1 MCNQPAAP
9 SGGVLPLTASG
20 AFGAVI
26 LPAMRG
32 TLIGL
37 GGLLLGAAVLW
48 GGGVALWG
56 EPAGALDEHPCARAK
71 AAGRAADAVVVPEL
85 ARALLAT
92 APETDVRHY
101 RLELEAVPATRVLIG
116 SNVMTV
122 RAAADSVQR
131 FRFRLASSYALTS
144 VTVDDAPAA
153 FSRLDAAT
161 VEVELGREMAAGEEF
176 RLRVAWQGV
185 APSGGGIRFAT
196 RAGEPIVWSLSQPWF
211 AYTWWA
217 AKDDNTD
224 KATAE
229 LVFTVPA
236 SMTAVSNGVL
246 VAAETLPGSRRRFT
260 WRTRYPIADYL
271 ISFAATN
278 YRESS
283 RTFSFE
289 GTLMPVAVYL
299 YPESDTPS
307 QRSQA
312 FASLDMLQ
320 AFSRLFG
327 PYPFLEEKY
336 GLYQWG
342 VSGGME
348 HQTITGQ
355 GHFGESLTAH
365 ELAHQ
370 WWGDLVTCATW
381 SDIWLNE
388 GFATY
393 SEALWEESKG
403 GAAALT
409 AAMQL
414 RRPGRVDDSVFIPQ
428 PTSVGRIFSGDFSYR
443 KAAWVMHMLRLVVG
457 DEAFFEILAKWRQR
471 YAYSAATT
479 EQLRAVAEE
488 VAGVQLGW
496 FFDQWVYGIGAPAY
510 AWGWRPVS
518 AAGRH
523 FVELFVEQTQ
533 PATWPVFTMPLP
545 LRVGLGTAAI
555 TLTARNEARRQHLL
569 LPAPAAVQAA
579 ELDPQ
584 RWVLATALLPVP
596 FPEGPPKL
604 VASTPAPGGVL
615 PPGAS
620 VRFSFH
626 KAVTLRADDVTWRG
640 PDGAAVSFVLTYDG
654 ATHTAVLWPQHAVAA
669 GSHTVVI
676 RDSVR
681 DDAGGLSL
689 DGEIGAAGL
698 PSGDGVPGGDALLS
712 FTVAG
717 PRPPRPRL
725 AR

>member
-1 MCNQPAAP
+1 MK
-9 SGGVLPLTASG
+9 
-20 AFGAVI
+20 
-26 LPAMRG
+26 G

-37 GGLLLGAAVLW
+37 GGLAVGAAVLL
-48 GGGVALWG
+48 GGDGA
-56 EPAGALDEHPCARAK
+56 PAGDEHPCARAK
-71 AAGRAADAVVVPEL
+71 SAGRAAEAVAVPEL
-85 ARALLAT
+85 AWALLAT
-92 APETDVRHY
+92 AGETDVLHY
-101 RLELEAVPATRVLIG
+101 QLELEAVPATRTLLG

-122 RAAADSVQR
+122 RSAVGGLQR

-144 VTVDDAPAA
+144 VTVDGAA
-153 FSRLDAAT
+153 AAWSRLDAAT
-161 VEVELGREMAAGEEF
+161 VEVELGRELAAGEKF
-176 RLRVAWQGV
+176 RLSVAYQGV
-185 APSGGGIRFAT
+185 APTGGGIRFAT
-196 RAGEPIVWSLSQPWF
+196 HAGQPIVWTLSQPWF
-211 AYTWWA
+211 AYTWWP

-229 LVFTVPA
+229 LAFTVP
-236 SMTAVSNGVL
+236 STMTAVSNGVQ
-246 VAAETLPGSRRRFT
+246 VATETLPGSRRRFS
-260 WRTRYPIADYL
+260 WSTRYATADYL

-278 YRESS
+278 YREST

-289 GTLMPVAVYL
+289 GTLMPVVVYL
-299 YPESDTPS
+299 YPENDTAS
-307 QRSQA
+307 QRAQA
-312 FASLDMLQ
+312 FASVDMLE

-355 GHFGESLTAH
+355 GYFSESLTAH

-393 SEALWEESKG
+393 SEALWDESKSG
-403 GAAALT
+403 TAALS
-409 AAMQL
+409 AAMQA
-414 RRPGRVDDSVFIPQ
+414 RRPGRVDDSVYIPE
-428 PTSVGRIFSGDFSYR
+428 PSSVGRIFSGDFSYR

-457 DEAFFEILAKWRQR
+457 DQAFFEILAEWRQR
-471 YAYSAATT
+471 YAFSAATT
-479 EQLRAVAEE
+479 EQFRAVAEE
-488 VAGVQLGW
+488 VAGVELGW

-510 AWGWRPVS
+510 SWGWRPVS

-533 PATWPVFTMPLP
+533 PATWPLFTMPMP

-555 TLTARNEARRQHLL
+555 TLTARNDARRQHLL
-569 LPAPAAVQAA
+569 LPASAPVQAA
-579 ELDPQ
+579 ELDPE
-584 RWVLATALLPVP
+584 RWVLATSLLPLP

-604 VASTPAPGGVL
+604 AASTPAPGGVL
-615 PPGAS
+615 PPGAA
-620 VRFSFH
+620 VRLTFH
-626 KAVTLRADDVTWRG
+626 KAVALRHEDVAWTG
-640 PDGAAVSFVLTYDG
+640 PGGIEVRFSLAWDA
-654 ATHTAVLWPQHAVAA
+654 ATHTAVLSPRGAVSV

-681 DDAGGLSL
+681 DDAAGLAL
-689 DGEIGAAGL
+689 DGEIGAGGL
-698 PSGDGVPGGDALLS
+698 PSGDGVPGGDALLP

-717 PRPPRPRL
+717 PRPPRPVL

>member
-1 MCNQPAAP
+1 M
-9 SGGVLPLTASG
+9 
-20 AFGAVI
+20 
-26 LPAMRG
+26 
-32 TLIGL
+32 
-37 GGLLLGAAVLW
+37 LGAAVLS
-48 GGGVALWG
+48 GGGVARQG
-56 EPAGALDEHPCARAK
+56 PPSAVDEHPCARAK
-71 AAGRAADAVVVPEL
+71 AAMMRVAEEWGVPEL

-92 APETDVRHY
+92 AAETDVLHY
-101 RLELEAVPATRVLIG
+101 QLELEAVPATRLLIG

-122 RAAADSVQR
+122 RAVADSVQR

-144 VTVDDAPAA
+144 VIVDGAPAA

-161 VEVELGREMAAGEEF
+161 VEVELGRSLAAGEEF
-176 RLRVAWQGV
+176 RLRVDWQGV

-196 RAGEPIVWSLSQPWF
+196 HAGEPIVWTLSQPWF

-229 LVFTVPA
+229 LAFTVPA
-236 SMTAVSNGVL
+236 AMTAVSNGVL
-246 VAAETLPGSRRRFT
+246 IAAETLPGSRRRFT
-260 WRTRYPIADYL
+260 WRTRYPTADYL

-278 YRESS
+278 YRETT
-283 RTFSFE
+283 RTFSFA

-320 AFSRLFG
+320 VFSRLFG

-403 GAAALT
+403 GAAALA

-443 KAAWVMHMLRLVVG
+443 KAAWVVHMLRLVVG
-457 DEAFFEILAKWRQR
+457 DEAFFEILAEWRQR
-471 YAYSAATT
+471 FAFSAATT
-479 EQLRAVAEE
+479 EQFRTVAEE
-488 VAGVQLGW
+488 VAGVELGW

-510 AWGWRPVS
+510 AWGWREVS

-545 LRVGLGTAAI
+545 LRVGLGTAAT
-555 TLTARNEARRQHLL
+555 TLTARNDARRQHLL

-584 RWVLATALLPVP
+584 RWVLATTLLPVP

-604 VASTPAPGGVL
+604 VVSTPTPGGTLAPGVPMRL
-615 PPGAS
+615 T
-620 VRFSFH
+620 FH
-626 KAVTLRADDVTWRG
+626 KAVVVRADDVAWSG
-640 PDGAAVSFVLTYDG
+640 PDGAAVSFDLTYDG
-654 ATHTAVLWPQHAVAA
+654 ATNTLVLSPRGAVVA

-681 DDAGGLSL
+681 DDAGGLAL

-698 PSGDGVPGGDALLS
+698 PSGDGVPGGDAQLS

-717 PRPPRPRL
+717 PRPPRPLLTRQEPV
-725 AR
+725 AKSAVDEVAGHSRGAAADHTVGSR